1 MQYRD
6 LNTVLGGIKVLYRV
20 QPCDYLLEIILHREM
35 YMKLILSIL
44 KLRFELQSSVKSM
57 NNTLASL
64 LGIFK

>member
-35 YMKLILSIL
+35 HMKLILEI
-44 KLRFELQSSVKSM
+44 KV
-57 NNTLASL
+57 
-64 LGIFK
+64 